1 MRKRLL
7 GKTREQVINKILN
20 SKQYGKPSVKAIV
33 LKFLMERKKS
43 FDEEIDNDGVYYYL
57 RQQTL
62 VPEGYPIEGNEAG
75 TRKMIKN
82 YVLELCELLEVK
94 RKDLGIVVQ
103 AHAQMYFRGK
113 LYDID
118 LDGISGLADT
128 GVIVLIVEKDMIAT
142 KLRPLSD
149 EFGIAIISSHGFLT
163 ENAEDLSN
171 MISIRS
177 RNIALLADFD
187 MSGVL
192 IGLKIPNIHRIG
204 IDFDTLRFFGHKINA
219 KTLRKF
225 EEGYTPVSGHLN
237 AVEEYIAEGITD
249 PVYAKLLTP
258 ENLEYLRSKR
268 IEINS
273 VLTAQGEKD
282 LREYVSKRLKETF
295 PILDYTRAINLY
307 ELSKIIPQSLID
319 LYEIVYRMRDNILS
333 SSRIDYGLKL
343 DGYDGSTKIFDGEEN
358 KEKPFLKVKDVEERI
373 EEDFHEQL
381 EDNEDL
387 SPVLEKIEK
396 LIDELKKKQK

>member
-1 MRKRLL
+1 
-7 GKTREQVINKILN
+7 
-20 SKQYGKPSVKAIV
+20 
-33 LKFLMERKKS
+33 
-43 FDEEIDNDGVYYYL
+43 
-57 RQQTL
+57 
-62 VPEGYPIEGNEAG
+62 
-75 TRKMIKN
+75 
-82 YVLELCELLEVK
+82 
-94 RKDLGIVVQ
+94 
-103 AHAQMYFRGK
+103 
-113 LYDID
+113 
-118 LDGISGLADT
+118 
-128 GVIVLIVEKDMIAT
+128 
-142 KLRPLSD
+142 
-149 EFGIAIISSHGFLT
+149 
-163 ENAEDLSN
+163 
-171 MISIRS
+171 
-177 RNIALLADFD
+177 